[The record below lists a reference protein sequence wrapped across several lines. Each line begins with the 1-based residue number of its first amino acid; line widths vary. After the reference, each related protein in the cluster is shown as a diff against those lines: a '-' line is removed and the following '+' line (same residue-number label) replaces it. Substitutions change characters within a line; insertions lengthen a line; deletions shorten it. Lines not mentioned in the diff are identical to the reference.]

1 MSFSQILIEAF
12 RSLTSNRLRT
22 ALTMLGIVIG
32 IASVVLMLSVGDAVR
47 SYIDKQLS
55 VLGSN
60 MLIVRPGTPTK
71 DGGVRRRAGD
81 APSLTLDDAAALGQ
95 VPGLTG
101 AVAMKQG
108 FHQINY
114 GTDNSNTTVL
124 GVVPEV
130 FALRNWTIDSGA
142 GISESDVRSAARVA
156 VIGSKI
162 ASQYF
167 YKTDPIGR
175 LIRVDNQPYTIVGVM
190 AGEGSAFDVTDIGDM
205 VVVPITAHPVRMQLP
220 GTVHYI
226 VAQGKDAKSMA
237 EAQLDMA
244 DLLRDRHR
252 ITPGKEDN
260 FVITNLASFAQAGA
274 NIGTALSIGLGL
286 IGAIS
291 LIVGGI
297 GIMNIMLVSVSERVR
312 EIGIRMAIG
321 AKPRHVL
328 TQFLSEAVVMCIM
341 GGLIGTALAA
351 LGVWAA
357 SQSDKFPMSL
367 SASHVLVAVIFST
380 AIGLFFGY
388 YPAKRASRLLP
399 IECLR
404 QD

>member
-12 RSLTSNRLRT
+12 RSLTANRLRT
-22 ALTMLGIVIG
+22 ALTMLGIIIG

-47 SYIDKQLS
+47 KYIDKELS
-55 VLGSN
+55 MLGSN

-71 DGGVRRRAGD
+71 DGGVRRRAGE
-81 APSLTLDDAAALGQ
+81 APSLTIDDAIALNK
-95 VPGLTG
+95 VSGLTG
-101 AVAMKQG
+101 AVPMMQG

-114 GTDNSNTTVL
+114 GSDNSNTTVL
-124 GVVPEV
+124 GVVAEV
-130 FALRNWTIDSGA
+130 FALRNWTIDTGA
-142 GISESDVRSAARVA
+142 GISDSEVRSATRVA

-162 ASQYF
+162 ATQYF
-167 YKTDPIGR
+167 YKRNPVGQ
-175 LIRVDNQPYTIVGVM
+175 LIRIDNQPYTIIGVM
-190 AGEGSAFDVTDIGDM
+190 AGKGSSFDVSDIGDAIL
-205 VVVPITAHPVRMQLP
+205 VPITAHPVKMAVPR
-220 GTVHYI
+220 TVHYI

-237 EAQLDMA
+237 DAQLDMA

-252 ITPGKEDN
+252 ITPGKDDT
-260 FVITNLASFAQAGA
+260 FGITNLASFAEAGA
-274 NIGTALSIGLGL
+274 NIGKALSIGLGL

-351 LGVWAA
+351 LGVWAVRG
-357 SQSDKFPMSL
+357 DKFPMALSL
-367 SASHVLVAVIFST
+367 THVLIAVIFST

>member
-12 RSLTSNRLRT
+12 RSLTANRLRT
-22 ALTMLGIVIG
+22 ALTMLGIIIG

-47 SYIDKQLS
+47 SYIDKELS

-71 DGGVRRRAGD
+71 DGGVRRRAGE
-81 APSLTLDDAAALGQ
+81 APSLTIDDASALNK
-95 VPGLTG
+95 VPGLSG
-101 AVAMKQG
+101 AVPMMQG

-114 GTDNSNTTVL
+114 GSDNSNTTVL
-124 GVVPEV
+124 GVVAEV
-130 FALRNWTIDSGA
+130 FALRNWTIDMGA
-142 GISESDVRSAARVA
+142 GVSDSEVRSAARVA

-167 YKTDPIGR
+167 YKRDPVGQ
-175 LIRVDNQPYTIVGVM
+175 LIRIDNQPYTIIGVM
-190 AGEGSAFDVTDIGDM
+190 AGEGSAFDVNDIGDAIL
-205 VVVPITAHPVRMQLP
+205 VPITAHPVKMPIPR
-220 GTVHYI
+220 TIHYI

-252 ITPGKEDN
+252 ITPGKDDN

-274 NIGTALSIGLGL
+274 NIGAALSVGLGL

-357 SQSDKFPMSL
+357 QGDKFPMTLSL
-367 SASHVLVAVIFST
+367 SHVLIAVIFST
-380 AIGLFFGY
+380 GIGLFFGY